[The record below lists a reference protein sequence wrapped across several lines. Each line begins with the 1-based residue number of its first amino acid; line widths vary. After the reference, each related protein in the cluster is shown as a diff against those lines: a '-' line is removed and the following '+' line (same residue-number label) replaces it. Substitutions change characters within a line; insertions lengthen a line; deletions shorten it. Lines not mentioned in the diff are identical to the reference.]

1 MCLAVKDVPQL
12 VQTGGSSLFMRC
24 RWVIF
29 PKDPVIRLK
38 CLQACKFNE
47 SYILPNRKLCS
58 FHFEEHSCYTGQH
71 KTFIKRGAIPT
82 LHMKNEYNV
91 PGNPSTSGMCSS
103 LTSIFPNTSMNIS
116 LTSDTD
122 KLKQRKSVS
131 FAQKEA
137 LISYMQ
143 SHPELHKG
151 KFSSTFTSQKSKVLW
166 QKIANELNSIV
177 GATKEPSKWKKCW
190 IDLKSNVKTK
200 SVEYKK
206 SCRKT
211 GGGDNENEKTDKWE
225 DKILNLI
232 GDVPVNGHPNTAEP
246 VVSFEGFQMVVDTE
260 RLDESND
267 VLLEVT
273 DIQHVINDTKLAGKI
288 TDQPK
293 SDDPFINAINDIR
306 LAGKI
311 IDQPNLTTNNSK
323 SKLGVLKQSVNASMH
338 IVESND
344 TRNEIIKSYYI
355 AKLLLLKRI
364 TEAKEKIAAA
374 LERKFL
380 M

>member
-1 MCLAVKDVPQL
+1 MSK
-12 VQTGGSSLFMRC
+12 
-24 RWVIF
+24 
-29 PKDPVIRLK
+29 K
-38 CLQACKFNE
+38 CK
-47 SYILPNRKLCS
+47 
-58 FHFEEHSCYTGQH
+58 G
-71 KTFIKRGAIPT
+71 
-82 LHMKNEYNV
+82 
-91 PGNPSTSGMCSS
+91 
-103 LTSIFPNTSMNIS
+103 
-116 LTSDTD
+116 
-122 KLKQRKSVS
+122 KSVS

-211 GGGDNENEKTDKWE
+211 GGGDNENEKTDEWE
-225 DKILNLI
+225 DNILNLI
-232 GDVPVNGHPNTAEP
+232 GEVHVNGHPNTAEP
-246 VVSFEGFQMVVDTE
+246 VVSFEGFQMVVGTE

-267 VLLEVT
+267 VLLEDISGINLPDQENRSHFNSEDPFT
-273 DIQHVINDTKLAGKI
+273 DVINDTKLAGKI

-306 LAGKI
+306 LA
-311 IDQPNLTTNNSK
+311 
-323 SKLGVLKQSVNASMH
+323 
-338 IVESND
+338 VESNN
-344 TRNEIIKSYYI
+344 TRNEILKSYYN
-355 AKLLLLKRI
+355 AKLLLLKRR